1 MNDKRNLLI
10 PYDELV
16 QDALRGVVRDLLR
29 QVEESGLP
37 GQHHFY
43 IAFST
48 QYPGVV
54 MPEELKERYP
64 EDMTIVLQHRFW
76 DLAVHDDRFEVGL
89 SFNRKPAHLV
99 IPFKAILGFVDPYA
113 QFALQFEPPK
123 TDAPME
129 EPTIPT
135 DAQRAENQNEHEAE
149 KDTEADKADAGAK
162 VVTLDAFRKKR

>member
-1 MNDKRNLLI
+1 MNDKRKLLI

-29 QVEESGLP
+29 QVEKDGLP

-48 QYPGVV
+48 RYPGVV
-54 MPEELKERYP
+54 MPEDLKARYP

-76 DLAVHDDRFEVGL
+76 DLAVHDDHFAVGL

-129 EPTIPT
+129 EPAIPT
-135 DAQRAENQNEHEAE
+135 DAQCAENQNEHGGDESV
-149 KDTEADKADAGAK
+149 EADKADAGAK

>member
-1 MNDKRNLLI
+1 MNDKRELLI
-10 PYDELV
+10 PYDDLV
-16 QDALRGVVRDLLR
+16 QDALRGVVRELLR
-29 QVEESGLP
+29 RVAEDGLP

-43 IAFST
+43 IAFAT
-48 QYPGVV
+48 RYPGVV
-54 MPEELKERYP
+54 MPEDLKERYP

-123 TDAPME
+123 ADAPLE
-129 EPTIPT
+129 EPAIAT
-135 DAQRAENQNEHEAE
+135 DGQRAENQNDG
-149 KDTEADKADAGAK
+149 DTPPADGGKGGK
-162 VVTLDAFRKKR
+162 VVTLDAFRKKRGKQP

>member
-1 MNDKRNLLI
+1 MNDKRKLLI

-29 QVEESGLP
+29 QVEEDGLP

-48 QYPGVV
+48 RYPGVV
-54 MPEELKERYP
+54 MPEELKERFP

-99 IPFKAILGFVDPYA
+99 IPFQAILGFVDPYA

-123 TDAPME
+123 TDAPLE
-129 EPTIPT
+129 EPAIPT
-135 DAQRAENQNEHEAE
+135 DVQRAENQNEHDSE
-149 KDTEADKADAGAK
+149 KDAEAGKADEGAK
-162 VVTLDAFRKKR
+162 VVALDAFRKKR